1 VRGSRGGFVTQLRT
15 GRCGLGLKRPSELFK
30 CLSLASSLLRLH
42 LLCFSVPDYYAELS
56 FPIGLS
62 SVVT

>member
-1 VRGSRGGFVTQLRT
+1 MTQSQNQNLAITVLCKLGVELIPRGGVM
-15 GRCGLGLKRPSELFK
+15 
-30 CLSLASSLLRLH
+30 LRLH